1 MINQLDIVNVWK
13 DNKRYLCA
21 GKQGQFYMVDVAS
34 GQVIEQ
40 WEGIRVYGIHCIGS
54 DGSKVLA
61 SDSRN
66 RIRW

>member
-1 MINQLDIVNVWK
+1 
-13 DNKRYLCA
+13 
-21 GKQGQFYMVDVAS
+21 MVDVAS